1 MMQPLETFLDE
12 SPTVDACLA
21 WFALKVRS
29 NFEKKSAEILREKG
43 YQEFAPSYRSRRY
56 WSDRVKL
63 IDQPLFPGYV
73 FCRFNP
79 NHFLPVLQTAGVLQ
93 VVGFGGKLAPVD
105 DRELVSLRTLIN
117 SSVPLF
123 QRAFLQVGQKVLIKR
138 GPLAG
143 VEGILEEVRKG
154 FRIVVSISL
163 LQRSVTAEIDSNWVT
178 AVQ

>member
-1 MMQPLETFLDE
+1 MQLPETFVSELPVVE
-12 SPTVDACLA
+12 TVLP

-43 YQEFAPSYRSRRY
+43 YEEFAPSYRSRRY
-56 WSDRVKL
+56 WSDRVKV

-73 FCRFNP
+73 FCRFDP
-79 NHFLPVLQTAGVLQ
+79 NHFLPVLQTAGVVQ

-105 DRELVSLRTLIN
+105 DLELASLRTLIS

-123 QRAFLQVGQKVLIKR
+123 QRAFLQVGRKVLIKR

-163 LQRSVTAEIDSNWVT
+163 LQRSVSAEIDSNWVT

>member
-1 MMQPLETFLDE
+1 MQQPETFLYK
-12 SPTVDACLA
+12 SPAVEPVLA

-29 NFEKKSAEILREKG
+29 NFEKKSADILREKG
-43 YQEFAPSYRSRRY
+43 YEEFAPSYRSRRY
-56 WSDRVKL
+56 WSDRVKV

-73 FCRFNP
+73 FCRFDP
-79 NHFLPVLQTAGVLQ
+79 KHFLPVLQTAGVVQ
-93 VVGFGGKLAPVD
+93 VVGFGGKLTPVD
-105 DRELVSLRTLIN
+105 DLELASLRTLIN

-123 QRAFLQVGQKVLIKR
+123 QRAFLQLGRKVLIKR
-138 GPLAG
+138 GTLAG

-163 LQRSVTAEIDSNWVT
+163 LQRSVTAEIDASWVT

>member
-1 MMQPLETFLDE
+1 
-12 SPTVDACLA
+12 V
-21 WFALKVRS
+21 V
-29 NFEKKSAEILREKG
+29 
-43 YQEFAPSYRSRRY
+43 
-56 WSDRVKL
+56 
-63 IDQPLFPGYV
+63 
-73 FCRFNP
+73 
-79 NHFLPVLQTAGVLQ
+79 Q

-105 DRELVSLRTLIN
+105 DLELASLRTLIS

-123 QRAFLQVGQKVLIKR
+123 QRAFLQVGRKVLIKR

-143 VEGILEEVRKG
+143 VDGILEEVRKG